1 MASVMPEPGQ
11 IKTKQIAVL
20 WFYRRKRIGV
30 KLVYIWIN
38 LYKNNTKIFCCIRL
52 VCCQIQTK
60 YTLDTVYLR
69 TYFQFH
75 WLQNSMIQKPFKQE
89 AKKKKKKSLSI
100 KRNLVHLQLK
110 LFLWISLQTKG
121 SNQVALSWSNWLQLY
136 SFSSRKKCFLPNMGL
151 PSLKIKLRGEN
162 LPLKIAFVILA

>member
-1 MASVMPEPGQ
+1 MASVMPGPGQ

-75 WLQNSMIQKPFKQE
+75 WLQNFMIQKPFKQE
-89 AKKKKKKSLSI
+89 AKKKKKITVYKE
-100 KRNLVHLQLK
+100 K
-110 LFLWISLQTKG
+110 
-121 SNQVALSWSNWLQLY
+121 
-136 SFSSRKKCFLPNMGL
+136 FSSPTAEAVSLNFISDKRKQSGCTLMEQL
-151 PSLKIKLRGEN
+151 VTAVQL
-162 LPLKIAFVILA
+162 